1 MERNNVPHKVK
12 DKRISTFQ
20 SYPTSYINCFPHAV
34 VPQPTHRQVQ
44 SLTSHRVNSNTLR
57 MTGHRVKTQD
67 TLLISGITRAVSINY
82 NKYRTIGHQVKTQS
96 TPPINQGQLGI
107 KSRPRI
113 HSYIPAN
120 SELPIS
126 GLSLTTNMPD
136 TPGWTC
142 KRPLCWLCQMCQCP
156 LCFSRQMG
164 IKSRFKLHFLQI

>member
-1 MERNNVPHKVK
+1 
-12 DKRISTFQ
+12 
-20 SYPTSYINCFPHAV
+20 
-34 VPQPTHRQVQ
+34 
-44 SLTSHRVNSNTLR
+44 

-67 TLLISGITRAVSINY
+67 TLISGMTRAVSINY

-96 TPPINQGQLGI
+96 IPLINPGQLGI

-136 TPGWTC
+136 TPAPPMLDVQAPPMLAVSNVPVLSMLFTTNGHQIKIQATFLTNLEPPG
-142 KRPLCWLCQMCQCP
+142 KTRPWLPSYFQSSQS
-156 LCFSRQMG
+156 LK
-164 IKSRFKLHFLQI
+164 I